1 MSDTQIVVNLSLDG
15 IGADHDKIRG
25 VPGNFERTMKT
36 FHALRAIDAP
46 NFTLGVHTVIS
57 RFNVDRIGPLAD
69 YVRTLGP
76 DSYIAEIAEE
86 RAELGTIDAGITP
99 GVEDFRKAADVLIDY
114 MDKESLAGMGRLAQ
128 AFRRRYYRRVEGVLK
143 ERRQMVPCYA
153 GFASAQVAASGDV
166 WACCIRGESI
176 GNLRDY
182 DYNFHKIWS
191 SREAGRIRKSIAAG
205 ECACPLA
212 NASYTNML
220 CHVPTLAGVSAD
232 VARSLLSPTAASPV
246 KAIRPAT
253 SGA

>member
-25 VPGNFERTMKT
+25 IPGNFERTMKT

-86 RAELGTIDAGITP
+86 RVELGTIDAGITP

-128 AFRRRYYRRVEGVLK
+128 AFGAVTTGWLKEAQGAPANGPVLRRVC
-143 ERRQMVPCYA
+143 P
-153 GFASAQVAASGDV
+153 AQVVQRDV

-182 DYNFHKIWS
+182 DYNFH
-191 SREAGRIRKSIAAG
+191 RLVQPRGRRIRKSIAAG

-212 NASYTNML
+212 MPHIPI
-220 CHVPTLAGVSAD
+220 CSAMFQ
-232 VARSLLSPTAASPV
+232 P
-246 KAIRPAT
+246 
-253 SGA
+253 